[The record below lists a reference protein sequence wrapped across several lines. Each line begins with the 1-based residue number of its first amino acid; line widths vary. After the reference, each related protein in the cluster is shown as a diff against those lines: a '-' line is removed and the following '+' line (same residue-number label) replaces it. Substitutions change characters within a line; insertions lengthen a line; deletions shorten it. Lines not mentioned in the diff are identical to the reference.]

1 MSSHPPPAVLRSR
14 LDAAERLVR
23 MFTME
28 RYTYASISVVAF
40 IALVGALVRAAWLK
54 EADWTAIVT
63 AFGSSGAVAFTGSR
77 VLSMF
82 GRVTN
87 LVFDTDEGEEDK

>member
-1 MSSHPPPAVLRSR
+1 
-14 LDAAERLVR
+14 

-40 IALVGALVRAAWLK
+40 VALIGALAKAAFLRD
-54 EADWTAIVT
+54 ADWVAIIT

-77 VLSMF
+77 VLKMF
-82 GRVTN
+82 SRVTD
-87 LVFDTDEGEEDK
+87 LVFAADESKDE